1 MFKHL
6 YFWAYSYYR
15 NKTVIWMLIL
25 LFSAISFKTIGLGH
39 KEYTMDYDMD
49 DEIPIKFPS
58 EKDIILNKEMRV
70 VDFINKTVQIS
81 YNLN

>member
-1 MFKHL
+1 
-6 YFWAYSYYR
+6 
-15 NKTVIWMLIL
+15 
-25 LFSAISFKTIGLGH
+25 
-39 KEYTMDYDMD
+39 MDYDMD

-58 EKDIILNKEMRV
+58 EKDVIINKEFRV